1 MALVQLPLSEAD
13 FYYAYGVAKEDAIT
27 TGFCSLNASAAAG
40 LEALR
45 LLRRVE
51 RLPRGARALQ
61 DRIRVCLGRA
71 YARCQQRYTLPEV
84 PRLARGWPRVVRAI
98 EDSFDRCAYRAPAGK
113 WAGGDVQLNVLIADM
128 RDTVR
133 CLAETRRAW
142 SDNGKWSGNDLEV
155 DVYVLPS
162 WYRRVY
168 MTGRAVIDN
177 HLILDIADDGR
188 QVLAVK
194 QGRGL
199 QLGCVRAR
207 INKAGRL
214 TWKG

>member
-27 TGFCSLNASAAAG
+27 TGFCSLNASAVAG

-71 YARCQQRYTLPEV
+71 YARHQQRYMPPEL
-84 PRLARGWPRVVRAI
+84 PRLAGWQRVQHTI
-98 EDSFDRCAYRAPAGK
+98 ETAFDRCGYRRPSGK
-113 WAGGDVQLNVLIADM
+113 WAGGDVQLNVYIADD
-128 RDTVR
+128 RHVIR
-133 CLAETRRAW
+133 CVSETRRSV

-155 DVYVLPS
+155 DIDILPS

-168 MTGRAVIDN
+168 MTGRAVIDG
-177 HLILDIADDGR
+177 HLILDVEDDGR
-188 QVLAVK
+188 YVWAVK

-199 QLGCVRAR
+199 QLACARAR
-207 INKAGRL
+207 ITEAGL
-214 TWKG
+214 KWCQ